1 MLKSDKLEGINNTST
16 AQWEEVENVKQSILQ
31 ERREEERDWKTYFG
45 ALRRERNVG
54 FRRGRGEE
62 CVPVVWRTHVHSLPG
77 GAVMKRWNEKRE
89 EKKEKV

>member
-1 MLKSDKLEGINNTST
+1 MEKLF
-16 AQWEEVENVKQSILQ
+16 ILQ
-31 ERREEERDWKTYFG
+31 EGQEEEERHWKTYFG

-77 GAVMKRWNEKRE
+77 GVVMNRWNEKRE
-89 EKKEKV
+89 EKRTKFRACAEGASWIERRTGFNL